1 MARVEYIDD
10 GIMRL
15 HGPSGAYHDF
25 DPYGPAEVKSIIQ
38 PKKGKNGLRVS
49 VALGGRTEIYPVKS
63 IGEAMA
69 FAKEAI
75 HIIRNFPV

>member
-1 MARVEYIDD
+1 MARVEYIND

-25 DPYGPAEVKSIIQ
+25 DPYGSAEVATIIQ

-49 VALGGRTEIYPVKS
+49 VSLGGRTKIYPVNT
-63 IGEAMA
+63 IGEATA
-69 FAKEAI
+69 FAKEVVN
-75 HIIRNFPV
+75 IIRNFPV